1 MGCENQINK
10 LSAQICKNKK
20 NLLKILKILCD
31 IEKNKKL

>member
-10 LSAQICKNKK
+10 LSVQICKNRK

-31 IEKNKKL
+31 RENKKI